1 MEIIKDDEL
10 LENEFKT
17 LVTQKMMLD
26 TTNPTDFS
34 FNGKAFN
41 KFIKENK
48 QNLNIV
54 FKDNPQYLK
63 DIDEFNKV
71 LSILD
76 RRSPDA
82 VPQRFQSALRD
93 LIRSRVGM
101 FTVAGRTMTA
111 GIKISEDMLNRKL
124 AEIIQNPD

>member
-63 DIDEFNKV
+63 DIDEFNSKYKIKEDKLSVQEKSKLSHSINLYLDVYLYIILFISIKV
-71 LSILD
+71 I
-76 RRSPDA
+76 
-82 VPQRFQSALRD
+82 
-93 LIRSRVGM
+93 LIRAHI
-101 FTVAGRTMTA
+101 FTY
-111 GIKISEDMLNRKL
+111 IHYNI
-124 AEIIQNPD
+124 